1 MVQDL
6 WACQNRKITVC
17 VDSYQ
22 DGILRGRFY
31 GPEQRAETFD
41 SLSQFLL
48 KMDTLMEETR
58 IPQAYTAT
66 RSFSQVLLPQTSAPL
81 SDNTQKGCCATFQ
94 LQILFRQHTSWQG
107 ILLWQEQQLEQ
118 SFRSVLE
125 LVLLMDSALRTA
137 AGREAS

>member
-1 MVQDL
+1 MVQNL
-6 WACQNRKITVC
+6 WVCQNRKITVC

-31 GPEQRAETFD
+31 GPERSGEAFD

-48 KMDTLMEETR
+48 KMDALMEETQ
-58 IPQAYTAT
+58 IPQAYTTT
-66 RSFSQVLLPQTSAPL
+66 RSFSQLLPPQSPAPF
-81 SDNTQKGCCATFQ
+81 SDSMQKGCCATFQ

-107 ILLWQEQQLEQ
+107 ILHWQEQQLEQ